1 MTITINRK
9 RKTSIEVFPTIDEFV
24 TYLKKNYNN
33 INFESS
39 IIKSSIESIYYFL
52 LEDNSNI
59 PMLRLTRWLPSKFGF
74 KHSNKFSLPFWF
86 ERGFTE
92 LEYKKY
98 TKSFFKDSSDR
109 LSKYLEDSKK
119 ERYIYDSDYSNLY
132 LFNTIEFESNDIPKC
147 KICDS
152 NIILKKSVIQDK
164 KIYLIEGCEN
174 VNCITKNVNDKESR
188 WKAFLPEDKYSEV
201 KNNLKSVKRSFS
213 KDFWIKKCLT
223 EEESIRKVFEIQSNN
238 SKKFTGKRTGKD
250 KNILRS
256 NGYTEEEIRKV
267 CLSMSNIEYWI
278 NRGFTEEESRINVF
292 NHQSNAAKHVDYEK
306 RLLPSNKEYWINR
319 GFTEKESL
327 DKVKNSQTTFSKDI
341 CIEKWGYE
349 KGIDIFND
357 RTKKWQK
364 SLFNNGNIKGGYS
377 KVSQELFFKI
387 NKIIEGNFKF
397 ALFNSELCIR
407 EDQKN
412 YYYDF
417 TDLNNKKI
425 IEYNG
430 DQYHAN
436 PNKYNE
442 NDCPHPYYRDGSLT
456 SGDIWEKDDFKLKL
470 ANKNGYEVL
479 VVWDSEYKKNK
490 ELIIERCI
498 NFLLNK

>member
-24 TYLKKNYNN
+24 IYLKNNYNN

-39 IIKSSIESIYYFL
+39 VINSSIESIYKFL
-52 LEDNSNI
+52 LEDESNVQFI
-59 PMLRLTRWLPSKFGF
+59 RLTRWLPSKFGF

-213 KDFWIKKCLT
+213 KDFWIKKGLT

-238 SKKFTGKRTGKD
+238 SK
-250 KNILRS
+250 S
-256 NGYTEEEIRKV
+256 
-267 CLSMSNIEYWI
+267 
-278 NRGFTEEESRINVF
+278 SR
-292 NHQSNAAKHVDYEK
+292 
-306 RLLPSNKEYWINR
+306 
-319 GFTEKESL
+319 
-327 DKVKNSQTTFSKDI
+327 
-341 CIEKWGYE
+341 
-349 KGIDIFND
+349 
-357 RTKKWQK
+357 
-364 SLFNNGNIKGGYS
+364 
-377 KVSQELFFKI
+377 
-387 NKIIEGNFKF
+387 
-397 ALFNSELCIR
+397 
-407 EDQKN
+407 
-412 YYYDF
+412 
-417 TDLNNKKI
+417 
-425 IEYNG
+425 
-430 DQYHAN
+430 
-436 PNKYNE
+436 
-442 NDCPHPYYRDGSLT
+442 
-456 SGDIWEKDDFKLKL
+456 
-470 ANKNGYEVL
+470 
-479 VVWDSEYKKNK
+479 
-490 ELIIERCI
+490 
-498 NFLLNK
+498 